1 LSRRAADALD
11 AATRLIEEQLLYA
24 EQSGESDYAVK
35 TLCNFANAVYPW
47 DATQALAW
55 LEKARELAPWNPY
68 PWTIRTKVLRSV
80 GWLSEALSSTLESVR
95 RFPDDV
101 VARTGLGEV
110 LRQANRLE
118 EAEAVYRET
127 VARFPDD
134 VFARTGLTAVLRQR
148 RKLDEVIAPCEETIL
163 SFPADR
169 GARRELSES
178 ISEPGRTE
186 EAGRVAREPVCPP
199 VDEAGRPMLRPTP
212 AAPESFPGHDL
223 QQPQQPLEPQGTS
236 PPELAQSRR
245 ASSAEPRARLRPQDL
260 QVLLNDAC
268 LLRIWGR
275 ARGWESMPRIREESA
290 RLAKR
295 LEEAAS
301 SAAEAASELGLLEL
315 DRAELEQAIDFLRVA
330 ARRFPGSVRVRYALA
345 RAERE
350 QARRLRLRLN
360 DPDSLRVIR
369 AWDDLRLPDRRLT
382 PVSHLGSGRAWLAL
396 MDGNQVEENARES
409 FGKLAHAIRK
419 ILEAG
424 VAANLSRWAQDLN
437 QFVFAG
443 ETVRRADEIGSME
456 AIRECVEQ
464 HSAVL
469 NSMEEELVSRFCLV

>member
-1 LSRRAADALD
+1 
-11 AATRLIEEQLLYA
+11 
-24 EQSGESDYAVK
+24 
-35 TLCNFANAVYPW
+35 
-47 DATQALAW
+47 
-55 LEKARELAPWNPY
+55 
-68 PWTIRTKVLRSV
+68 
-80 GWLSEALSSTLESVR
+80 
-95 RFPDDV
+95 
-101 VARTGLGEV
+101 
-110 LRQANRLE
+110 
-118 EAEAVYRET
+118 
-127 VARFPDD
+127 
-134 VFARTGLTAVLRQR
+134 
-148 RKLDEVIAPCEETIL
+148 
-163 SFPADR
+163 
-169 GARRELSES
+169 
-178 ISEPGRTE
+178 
-186 EAGRVAREPVCPP
+186 
-199 VDEAGRPMLRPTP
+199 
-212 AAPESFPGHDL
+212 
-223 QQPQQPLEPQGTS
+223 
-236 PPELAQSRR
+236 
-245 ASSAEPRARLRPQDL
+245 
-260 QVLLNDAC
+260 
-268 LLRIWGR
+268 
-275 ARGWESMPRIREESA
+275 MPRIREESA

-360 DPDSLRVIR
+360 DRDSLRVIR

-443 ETVRRADEIGSME
+443 ETVRRADEIGSLE